1 MLFEL
6 RARLAPRRVVH
17 AHCDIPCGIY
27 DPHEAQ
33 LAAQTV
39 ETMVTK
45 LLALPDDHALTTRN
59 SFARMVRVKE
69 DHAER
74 VKREVLIIWGDYMKP
89 EHLQATPTLH
99 DLVWRTV
106 KLASAC
112 KQSIDAEK
120 AAQLRQAVDE
130 FAKVYWATKS

>member
-1 MLFEL
+1 MLSQL
-6 RARLAPRRVVH
+6 RSRLAPRRVVH

-45 LLALPDDHALTTRN
+45 LLALANDNSGAIHN
-59 SFARMVRVKE
+59 SFVRMVEVKE
-69 DHAER
+69 AHAER

-89 EHLQATPTLH
+89 EHLAQAPTLH
-99 DLVWRTV
+99 DMVWKTV

-112 KQSIDAEK
+112 KQSIDAAK
-120 AAQLRQAVDE
+120 AAELRRAVDE
-130 FAKVYWATKS
+130 FAEVFRATKK

>member
-1 MLFEL
+1 MLTAL
-6 RARLAPRRVVH
+6 RARLSPRRVVH

-45 LLALPDDHALTTRN
+45 LQALPNDNSESARN
-59 SFARMVRVKE
+59 SFTRMVAVKE
-69 DHAER
+69 AHAER

-89 EHLQATPTLH
+89 EHLAAAPDLH
-99 DLVWRTV
+99 DMVWKTV

-112 KQSIDAEK
+112 KQSIDAGT
-120 AAQLRQAVDE
+120 AAELRRAVDE
-130 FAKVYWATKS
+130 FARVFAATKK

>member
-1 MLFEL
+1 MLSRL
-6 RARLAPRRVVH
+6 SRHLAPRRVVH
-17 AHCDIPCGIY
+17 GHCDIPCGIY

-45 LLALPDDHALTTRN
+45 IQALPDGESAASRN
-59 SFARMVRVKE
+59 SFARMVAVKE
-69 DHAER
+69 QHAER

-89 EHLQATPTLH
+89 EHLAKFPDMH
-99 DLVWRTV
+99 DKVWKTI

-120 AAQLRQAVDE
+120 AAELRRAVDE
-130 FAKVYWATKS
+130 FAEMFRATKQ